1 MFEHVS
7 WPPGVESWGGRG
19 TLVRLFAPV
28 GHLAQVEEYVLSVGG
43 VRRDGSGG
51 VFVGHVCGG
60 ESGNEGECGSLVVG
74 PSSVVRGGAASK
86 SVRNR
91 HS

>member
-1 MFEHVS
+1 MSPHRALEMRCAGWHNERIRS
-7 WPPGVESWGGRG
+7 RGLSRPGWR
-19 TLVRLFAPV
+19 
-28 GHLAQVEEYVLSVGG
+28 EYVLSVGG